1 MPVNEQDMN
10 YMKQALALAEEA
22 AACGEVPVGAI
33 VVRDGEI
40 IGKGYNRRETWGS
53 AIAHAEILAIE
64 EACRAVGSWR
74 LNGCTLYVT
83 LEPCPMCTGA
93 IVNARV
99 DRVVFGVKD
108 PAAGCCGSVLQI
120 GNYPF
125 ARNLTVESGVCE
137 EECAAILTHF
147 FKQRRK
153 ENTDT

>member
-1 MPVNEQDMN
+1 MNEQDMN
-10 YMKQALALAEEA
+10 YMKQALALAGEA

-125 ARNLTVESGVCE
+125 ARNLTVESGVSE